1 MSVRCR
7 ARTAKPGCTRDVQ
20 SWKASKVTFDP
31 TTCGL
36 LASAHLASAS
46 GRPVQAYSFL
56 MPRRFLRGSYLSLSL
71 TVVALACG
79 VAMVC
84 AIDLANAAVLRAF
97 VEVVDAM
104 SGRATLLNLLAGLD
118 RPSAGRVVVAGRDLA
133 RLTVDALS
141 DLRLRQIGF
150 VFQSFNLF
158 PSFTVE

>member
-97 VEVVDAM
+97 VRSEE
-104 SGRATLLNLLAGLD
+104 R
-118 RPSAGRVVVAGRDLA
+118 RVGKECRS
-133 RLTVDALS
+133 RWS
-141 DLRLRQIGF
+141 
-150 VFQSFNLF
+150 
-158 PSFTVE
+158 PYH